1 LHPGKKGVR
10 GWVREE
16 EGEVRVEEKGGMGD
30 DLSVS
35 SNTVARKKDVQPRE
49 VGQKSLPRLA
59 EIDRY
64 PISNPSHYSIPKP
77 RPIE

>member
-1 LHPGKKGVR
+1 V
-10 GWVREE
+10 
-16 EGEVRVEEKGGMGD
+16 GD